1 MSHAAGDRMPHGD
14 IPSERFEL
22 VTGVGLGVFVM
33 AARGPTSP
41 EALGAF
47 AACAPDLEHVLPL
60 PRPGGRKLFPTHRF
74 EGWHRAGGIPA
85 WAQLVAAGLILGVVL
100 APRRGVS

>member
-1 MSHAAGDRMPHGD
+1 MPHWD
-14 IPSERFEL
+14 IGSRQFEL
-22 VTGVGLGVFVM
+22 ASGLGLGAVVM
-33 AARGPTSP
+33 IARGPTSP

-74 EGWHRAGGIPA
+74 AGWHRPGGVPV
-85 WAQLVAAGLILGVVL
+85 WAQLLAAGLILGAVL
-100 APRRGVS
+100 APRRAPG